1 MRCLGRVPSADGERD
16 TYLTTCDAIFYR
28 QRNAIARAL
37 RLCDAGNGD
46 ASAMAGAIRASEGRA
61 NTMANSMK
69 TAIFE
74 SARHMAV
81 EEAPMPTIEQPD
93 DAIIR
98 VVRACVCG
106 SDLWPFRGINQ
117 TEDHSANSGHEAIGI
132 VEQVGDAI
140 TSVKPGD
147 FVIAPFTHG
156 CGQCRACRAGFDG
169 SCMAHADNFSMGAQ
183 GQYIRFQHAQ
193 WALVKIP
200 GQPEDYSE
208 GMLKSLLT
216 LSDVMATGYHAARTA
231 QVKPGD
237 TVIVLGDGA
246 VGLCAIIAAK
256 MMGAKRII
264 STSRHDDRRALAQ
277 EFGATDNVAERG
289 DEGVAKLLEISDGG
303 ADAVL
308 ECVGTDASF
317 QEAVSVARP
326 GALIGR
332 VGLPH
337 DQQISGEGTFYQNVG
352 VYGGP
357 ASVTTYDKSVLLD
370 AVLNADINPG
380 RVFTSEFHLDDIQAA
395 YEAMDQRKT
404 IKSYLII
411 D

>member
-1 MRCLGRVPSADGERD
+1 
-16 TYLTTCDAIFYR
+16 
-28 QRNAIARAL
+28 
-37 RLCDAGNGD
+37 
-46 ASAMAGAIRASEGRA
+46 MAE
-61 NTMANSMK
+61 TMKS
-69 TAIFE
+69 AIFE
-74 SARHMAV
+74 SAGHMAIEDV
-81 EEAPMPTIEQPD
+81 PMPRIEKPD

-98 VVRACVCG
+98 IVRTCVCG

-117 TEDHSANSGHEAIGI
+117 SAEHSQNSGHEAIGI
-132 VEQVGDAI
+132 VEQVGDDI

-169 SCMAHADNFSMGAQ
+169 SCMAHDDNFSMGAQ

-200 GQPEDYSE
+200 GRPEDYSE
-208 GMLKSLLT
+208 DMLKSLLT

-246 VGLCAIIAAK
+246 VGQCAIIAAK

-264 STSRHDDRRALAQ
+264 STSRHDDRRALAA
-277 EFGATDNVAERG
+277 EFGATDNVDERG
-289 DEGVAKLLEISDGG
+289 DEGVAKLLEISAGG

-317 QEAVSVARP
+317 QEAVAVARP

-337 DQQISGEGTFYQNVG
+337 AQQISGEGTFYRNIG

-357 ASVTTYDKSVLLD
+357 ASVTTYDKNVLLD
-370 AVLNADINPG
+370 AVLDAQINPG
-380 RVFTSEFHLDDIQAA
+380 KVFTNTFELDEIQPA
-395 YEAMDQRKT
+395 YEAMDERKT
-404 IKSYLII
+404 IKSYVIVEH
-411 D
+411 